1 MVQQALNGY
10 NVMIAAFGQ
19 TSSGKTHTIRGCDK
33 SPGIIVLT
41 ARELFRG
48 IANLQ
53 QEEKGAN
60 QKLTISMEASYLEI
74 YNESVNDLL
83 DERKKNLEVRD
94 YRGDVYV
101 DQLTERK
108 VTKE

>member
-53 QEEKGAN
+53 
-60 QKLTISMEASYLEI
+60 
-74 YNESVNDLL
+74 
-83 DERKKNLEVRD
+83 
-94 YRGDVYV
+94 
-101 DQLTERK
+101 
-108 VTKE
+108 